1 MNQLPFMTAIV
12 LGSLHAFE
20 ADHMAAVTS
29 FAVQKPQPRAAMR
42 FGLQWAL
49 GHGGAILIA
58 GVLLLLL
65 GMRIPEAATGTMERL
80 VGLALVALGAWT
92 AWIAHRAHLRAH
104 AHPHST
110 PAAIGLMHGLAGA
123 APAVALVPL
132 AVVDSAAAGIVYLLL
147 FAIGTALSMS
157 AYALAAGYLAGRA
170 NRFGERA
177 GRFVGQ
183 FTGVGTIA
191 IGIFWLIR

>member
-1 MNQLPFMTAIV
+1 MSELPFLTAII
-12 LGSLHAFE
+12 LGALHAFE

-29 FAVQKPQPRAAMR
+29 FVVREPRPREAVR
-42 FGLQWAL
+42 FGAQWAL

-58 GVLLLLL
+58 GALLMFL
-65 GMRIPEAATGTMERL
+65 GLQIPESATGTMERL

-104 AHPHST
+104 AHPHGA
-110 PAAIGLMHGLAGA
+110 PVAIGLVHGLAGA

-132 AVVDSAAAGIVYLLL
+132 AVIDSAAAGIGYLLL
-147 FAIGTALSMS
+147 FTLGTALSMS
-157 AYALAAGYLAGRA
+157 AYAVTAGLMAARA
-170 NRFGERA
+170 NGFGERA
-177 GRFVGQ
+177 GRLIGQ